1 MADLVKRLWQWWKRV
16 AERIGNVQ
24 ARILLTA
31 FYCIAVL
38 PVALI
43 LKLLADPLALQ
54 RGRGRASWW
63 LHRKPQATELDEGR
77 RQS

>member
-1 MADLVKRLWQWWKRV
+1 MTNRMKRLWQWWKRV

-31 FYCIAVL
+31 FYCVAVL

-43 LKLLADPLALQ
+43 LRLLADPLALQ
-54 RGRGRASWW
+54 RGRDRTSWW
-63 LHRKPQATELDEGR
+63 LPRKPQATDLDAGR